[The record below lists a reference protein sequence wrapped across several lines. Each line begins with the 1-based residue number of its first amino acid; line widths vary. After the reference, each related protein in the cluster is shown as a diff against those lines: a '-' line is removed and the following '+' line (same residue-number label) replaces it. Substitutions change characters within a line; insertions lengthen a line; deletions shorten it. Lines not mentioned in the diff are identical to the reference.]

1 MMNAKINAETN
12 AIRERT
18 KARQEEMLAKQK

>member
-1 MMNAKINAETN
+1 MNAKINAETD

-18 KARQEEMLAKQK
+18 KARQDEMLARMQ